1 MGNQLFD
8 DGQDDGRDVVPEEP
22 LEPSFLAAA
31 REYHRP
37 PEPPREAMWRAI
49 QAERRV
55 ERATRPA
62 PRRWVALAAAAAAQ
76 LAVGIGIGRVTWGG
90 RESTGGATVASWGP
104 AAAPARVNETAYRLA
119 TVEHL
124 GQSEAF
130 LTLFRAAVR
139 SGGQERLTSV
149 TARQLLA
156 TNRLLLDSPAGGDRR
171 TRLLL
176 EDLELVLAEI
186 AQLAADPRPD
196 DRELIREE
204 LDRGGVLSRLRT
216 EVPAGTT
223 LTRGDL

>member
-1 MGNQLFD
+1 MTD
-8 DGQDDGRDVVPEEP
+8 DRLHDGHDEPPGDLPDEP
-22 LEPSFLAAA
+22 LEPSLLAAA

-37 PEPPREAMWRAI
+37 PEPPREAIWRAI

-62 PRRWVALAAAAAAQ
+62 PRRWVAWAAAAAA
-76 LAVGIGIGRVTWGG
+76 LVALGVGIGRMTW
-90 RESTGGATVASWGP
+90 TGQPSGAAVANWGP
-104 AAAPARVNETAYRLA
+104 AAATPRVNETAYRLA
-119 TVEHL
+119 TFEHL

-130 LTLFRAAVR
+130 LTLFRTSVR
-139 SGGQERLTSV
+139 TGGQERLASV

-186 AQLAADPRPD
+186 AQLAADPRPE
-196 DRELIREE
+196 DRELIREGLE
-204 LDRGGVLSRLRT
+204 RGGVLSRLRT